1 MELRRGVISDV
12 ENILDLLM
20 DLFSQEEEF
29 EFDREMSKKSIIEI
43 LSDTL
48 VGEILVAK
56 QDAKVIG
63 MITLL
68 RTVSTALGQP
78 VLLLEDMIVDKAY
91 RNQGVGSKLIKYA
104 KCIAVDLKC
113 RRISLLSDHVNI
125 DAHSFYE
132 KNGFTRSKMVT
143 FRCLI

>member
-63 MITLL
+63 MITFASHCIN
-68 RTVSTALGQP
+68 RSRPACTAFRRY
-78 VLLLEDMIVDKAY
+78 D
-91 RNQGVGSKLIKYA
+91 
-104 KCIAVDLKC
+104 C
-113 RRISLLSDHVNI
+113 R
-125 DAHSFYE
+125 
-132 KNGFTRSKMVT
+132 
-143 FRCLI
+143 